1 MNHDYGIIIGLIAAV
16 CSAGVLGLSYLG
28 AYFLGHSRG
37 RREAQ
42 LDQRAFDHEMME
54 ALPGDRVA
62 AIEGALSTMAQA
74 IERLTDA
81 QRIALLDRV
90 RAGAEPRAP
99 GGRTGKHNTPA

>member
-1 MNHDYGIIIGLIAAV
+1 MQPDVGIIIGLIAAV

-37 RREAQ
+37 RREAELDLRA
-42 LDQRAFDHEMME
+42 LDQEMHG
-54 ALPGDRVA
+54 LPGDRVA

-81 QRIALLDRV
+81 QRMALLDRV
-90 RAGAEPRAP
+90 RVASEPRAP
-99 GGRTGKHNTPA
+99 GGRSGQHNTPA